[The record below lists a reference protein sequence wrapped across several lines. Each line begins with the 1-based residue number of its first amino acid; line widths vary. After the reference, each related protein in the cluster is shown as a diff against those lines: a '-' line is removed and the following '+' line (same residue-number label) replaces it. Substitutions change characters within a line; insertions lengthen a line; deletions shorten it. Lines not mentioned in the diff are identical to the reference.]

1 MRRIAQEFAREQP
14 TASRFQSLRRWT
26 SRLSCL
32 LVWGAGLLVAAACVG
47 ALIIDRRVPRPRGAD
62 SVRPWLPRDGGVD
75 VGLYVTLSPDRE
87 AVREQPTVIL
97 RNITG
102 DVIVTVPVPAET
114 RLRGA
119 KLWAHV
125 CVRPTQT
132 DTEYYIGAARLTSL
146 LRRIR
151 PRADAIDEAPPG
163 TAPFWRFKDY
173 PLVLRLLD
181 VGGDGALDAAGLE
194 GDGLRR
200 LGVEIDV
207 QRRDGEDVYMPV
219 AFIDDGLALRAHA
232 KLLSLNVSTPAPPF
246 LFRLVWAAPLTFVV
260 RRGIRDNFQ
269 ILAARIPESLVDLL
283 RWEMRDE
290 SAARRG
296 GLLALK
302 FAYAGAYMYL
312 LDTGA
317 DRVLRERTAYWILGV
332 ILGIVTASYI
342 RGIALFAVVTYCYS
356 RPVVHRY
363 RQEAT
368 TRLYAATLPLLLAGV
383 PLYSYLYDVRPAY
396 YSVLT
401 CYFGFVITTGEIWV
415 WHKVGDSWSR
425 NTAVML
431 LTFAGTSVLD
441 PKYAATIVRG
451 ALLVVVVWYTFTTGP
466 RYIRDAISNSY
477 LATFPILFGVALYSW
492 IHGEPRTFNDWLV
505 VLIEDSFYYVGCVMM
520 MKQLLINYRLQ
531 SVPRFPMKLFVYKII
546 ATFADDAFAWLAET
560 PLKYRL
566 MTLRDDV
573 VFVVFLYQW
582 WAYRVDAARPHEY
595 WRFRNVF

>member
-1 MRRIAQEFAREQP
+1 M
-14 TASRFQSLRRWT
+14 
-26 SRLSCL
+26 

-62 SVRPWLPRDGGVD
+62 SVRPWLPRGGGVD

-232 KLLSLNVSTPAPPF
+232 KLSLNVSTPAP
-246 LFRLVWAAPLTFVV
+246 
-260 RRGIRDNFQ
+260 
-269 ILAARIPESLVDLL
+269 
-283 RWEMRDE
+283 
-290 SAARRG
+290 
-296 GLLALK
+296 
-302 FAYAGAYMYL
+302 
-312 LDTGA
+312 
-317 DRVLRERTAYWILGV
+317 
-332 ILGIVTASYI
+332 
-342 RGIALFAVVTYCYS
+342 
-356 RPVVHRY
+356 
-363 RQEAT
+363 
-368 TRLYAATLPLLLAGV
+368 
-383 PLYSYLYDVRPAY
+383 
-396 YSVLT
+396 
-401 CYFGFVITTGEIWV
+401 
-415 WHKVGDSWSR
+415 
-425 NTAVML
+425 
-431 LTFAGTSVLD
+431 
-441 PKYAATIVRG
+441 
-451 ALLVVVVWYTFTTGP
+451 
-466 RYIRDAISNSY
+466 
-477 LATFPILFGVALYSW
+477 
-492 IHGEPRTFNDWLV
+492 
-505 VLIEDSFYYVGCVMM
+505 IE
-520 MKQLLINYRLQ
+520 
-531 SVPRFPMKLFVYKII
+531 
-546 ATFADDAFAWLAET
+546 
-560 PLKYRL
+560 
-566 MTLRDDV
+566 
-573 VFVVFLYQW
+573 
-582 WAYRVDAARPHEY
+582 
-595 WRFRNVF
+595 